1 MKMARPSRAVISR
14 APTLDDVARA
24 AGLSSMTVSRA
35 LNTPDQ
41 VRSETVKKV
50 LAAVKATG
58 YIPNA
63 LAGGLASRRSK
74 LVAVLVPHLN
84 DPLFADTL
92 QAMGETLSQR
102 GYQMLLCSAG
112 YTPQTE
118 TELVSTL
125 MSRRPDG
132 IMLTGIH
139 HANDLKKIIFNASVP
154 VVETW
159 DITPT
164 PIDMLVGF
172 SHEKAGLATAEYL
185 LGKGYRRPGL
195 VWTTER
201 TAAQRK
207 NGLYEGLARHGITDA
222 PCVESQLPARFADGR
237 AGAAQL
243 LETTELDVI
252 ICGSDTLAQGAISE
266 LQARGLRVPQDV
278 AVMGFGDLDFA
289 AANVPAI
296 TTVAL
301 DRYAIGARA
310 ATLLANRIEG
320 RSDGEQ
326 IIDIG
331 FHLTERES
339 A

>member
-1 MKMARPSRAVISR
+1 MARPSRAVISR

-35 LNTPDQ
+35 LNTPEQ

-118 TELVSTL
+118 TDLVSTL

-132 IMLTGIH
+132 IVLTGIH

-195 VWTTER
+195 LWTTER

-222 PCVESQLPARFADGR
+222 PYVESQLPARFADGR

-243 LETTELDVI
+243 LETTEPDVI

>member
-1 MKMARPSRAVISR
+1 MARPSRAVISR

>member
-1 MKMARPSRAVISR
+1 MARPSRAVNSR

-41 VRSETVKKV
+41 VRPETVKRV

-74 LVAVLVPHLN
+74 LVAVLVPHIN

-132 IMLTGIH
+132 IVLTGIH

-207 NGLYEGLARHGITDA
+207 NGLYEGLARHDITDV

-252 ICGSDTLAQGAISE
+252 ICGSDTLAHGAISE

-289 AANVPAI
+289 AATVPAI

>member
-1 MKMARPSRAVISR
+1 MARPSRAVISR

-74 LVAVLVPHLN
+74 LIAVLVPHLN

-195 VWTTER
+195 LWTTER

-207 NGLYEGLARHGITDA
+207 NGLYEGWRDTALPTHLMLSRN
-222 PCVESQLPARFADGR
+222 CLPALLMVGR
-237 AGAAQL
+237 GQ
-243 LETTELDVI
+243 
-252 ICGSDTLAQGAISE
+252 
-266 LQARGLRVPQDV
+266 
-278 AVMGFGDLDFA
+278 
-289 AANVPAI
+289 
-296 TTVAL
+296 
-301 DRYAIGARA
+301 
-310 ATLLANRIEG
+310 
-320 RSDGEQ
+320 RSCWKQ
-326 IIDIG
+326 QN
-331 FHLTERES
+331 
-339 A
+339 

>member
-1 MKMARPSRAVISR
+1 MARPSRAVISR

-74 LVAVLVPHLN
+74 LIAVLVPHLN

-278 AVMGFGDLDFA
+278 AVIGFGDLDFA

>member
-1 MKMARPSRAVISR
+1 MARPSRAVISR

-74 LVAVLVPHLN
+74 LVAVLVPHIN

-132 IMLTGIH
+132 IVLTGIH

-195 VWTTER
+195 LWTTER

-243 LETTELDVI
+243 LETTEPDVI

>member
-1 MKMARPSRAVISR
+1 MARPSRAVISR

-41 VRSETVKKV
+41 VRPETVKKV

-74 LVAVLVPHLN
+74 LVAVLVPHIN

-92 QAMGETLSQR
+92 QAMEETFAQR
-102 GYQMLLCSAG
+102 GYQMLLCSTG
-112 YTPQTE
+112 YTPQRE

-132 IMLTGIH
+132 IVLSGIH
-139 HANDLKKIIFNASVP
+139 HANDLKKMIFNANLP

-185 LGKGYRRPGL
+185 LGKGYRHPGL
-195 VWTTER
+195 VWTNER

-222 PCVESQLPARFADGR
+222 PCVELTRPARVADGR

-243 LETTELDVI
+243 LETAELDVI
-252 ICGSDTLAQGAISE
+252 ICACDTLAQGAINE

-296 TTVAL
+296 TSVTL
-301 DRYAIGARA
+301 DRHAIGARA
-310 ATLLANRIEG
+310 ATLLADRIDG
-320 RSDGEQ
+320 RSEGEQ

-331 FHLTERES
+331 VHITERES

>member
-1 MKMARPSRAVISR
+1 MARPSRAVISR

-132 IMLTGIH
+132 IVLTGIH

-185 LGKGYRRPGL
+185 LGKGYRCPGL

-266 LQARGLRVPQDV
+266 LQTRGLRVPQDV

>member
-1 MKMARPSRAVISR
+1 MARPSRAVISR

-41 VRSETVKKV
+41 VRPETVKKV

-74 LVAVLVPHLN
+74 LVAVLVPHIN

-132 IMLTGIH
+132 IVLTGIH
-139 HANDLKKIIFNASVP
+139 HSNDLKKIIFNASVP

-172 SHEKAGLATAEYL
+172 SHEKAGQATAEYL
-185 LGKGYRRPGL
+185 LDKGYRRPGL
-195 VWTTER
+195 VWTRER
-201 TAAQRK
+201 AAAQRK
-207 NGLYEGLARHGITDA
+207 AGLCEALARHGITDA
-222 PCVESQLPARFADGR
+222 PCVELELPARFADGR
-237 AGAAQL
+237 AGAARL
-243 LETTELDVI
+243 LETAEPDVI
-252 ICGSDTLAQGAISE
+252 ISGSDTLAQGAISE

-278 AVMGFGDLDFA
+278 AVTGFGDLDFA
-289 AANVPAI
+289 AANVPSI
-296 TTVAL
+296 TTIAL
-301 DRYAIGARA
+301 DRHAIGARA

>member
-1 MKMARPSRAVISR
+1 MARPSRAVISR

-50 LAAVKATG
+50 LAAVKVTG

-74 LVAVLVPHLN
+74 LVAVLVPHIN

-266 LQARGLRVPQDV
+266 IQARGLRVPQDV

-289 AANVPAI
+289 AATVPAI

>member
-1 MKMARPSRAVISR
+1 MARPSRAVISR

-74 LVAVLVPHLN
+74 LIAVLVPHLN

-266 LQARGLRVPQDV
+266 LQARGLSVPQDV
-278 AVMGFGDLDFA
+278 AVIGFGDLDFA

>member
-1 MKMARPSRAVISR
+1 MARPSRAVISR

-74 LVAVLVPHLN
+74 LIAVLVPHLN

-252 ICGSDTLAQGAISE
+252 ICGSDTLAQGAIGE

-289 AANVPAI
+289 AATVPAI

-310 ATLLANRIEG
+310 ATLLANRIEE

>member
-1 MKMARPSRAVISR
+1 MARPSRAVISR

-41 VRSETVKKV
+41 VRPETVKKV

-74 LVAVLVPHLN
+74 LVAVLVPHIN

-92 QAMGETLSQR
+92 QAMEESFAQR

-112 YTPQTE
+112 YTPQRE

-132 IMLTGIH
+132 IVFSGIH
-139 HANDLKKIIFNASVP
+139 HANDLKKMIFNANLP

-172 SHEKAGLATAEYL
+172 SHEKAGQAMAEYL
-185 LGKGYRRPGL
+185 LSKGYRRPGL

-207 NGLYEGLARHGITDA
+207 NGVYEGLVRHGITEA
-222 PCVESQLPARFADGR
+222 PCVESQQPARVADGR

-243 LETTELDVI
+243 LETAELDVI

-278 AVMGFGDLDFA
+278 AVSGFGDLDFA

>member
-1 MKMARPSRAVISR
+1 MARPSRAVISR

-74 LVAVLVPHLN
+74 LIAVLVPHLN

-132 IMLTGIH
+132 IVLTGIH

-207 NGLYEGLARHGITDA
+207 NGLYEGLARHGITDV

-278 AVMGFGDLDFA
+278 AVIGFGDLDFA

>member
-1 MKMARPSRAVISR
+1 MARPSRAVISR

-132 IMLTGIH
+132 IVLTGIH

-243 LETTELDVI
+243 LETTELDVV
-252 ICGSDTLAQGAISE
+252 ICGSDTLAQGAIGE

-289 AANVPAI
+289 AANVPSI
-296 TTVAL
+296 TTIAL
-301 DRYAIGARA
+301 DRRAIGARA

>member
-1 MKMARPSRAVISR
+1 MARPSRAVISR

-112 YTPQTE
+112 YTPQSE

-132 IMLTGIH
+132 IVLTGIH

-252 ICGSDTLAQGAISE
+252 ICGSDTLAQGAIGE

-289 AANVPAI
+289 AATVPAI

>member
-1 MKMARPSRAVISR
+1 MARPSRAVISR

-74 LVAVLVPHLN
+74 LVAVLVPHIN

-132 IMLTGIH
+132 IVLTGIH

-195 VWTTER
+195 LWTTER

-222 PCVESQLPARFADGR
+222 PYVESQLPARFADGR

>member
-1 MKMARPSRAVISR
+1 MARPSRAVTSR

-41 VRSETVKKV
+41 VRPETVKKV

-92 QAMGETLSQR
+92 QAMEAIFAQR
-102 GYQMLLCSAG
+102 GYQMLLCSTG
-112 YTPQTE
+112 YTPQRE
-118 TELVSTL
+118 TELVSSL

-132 IMLTGIH
+132 IVLSGIH
-139 HANDLKKIIFNASVP
+139 HGNDLKKMIFNASLP

-172 SHEKAGLATAEYL
+172 SHEKAGQATAEYL

-195 VWTTER
+195 LWTRER
-201 TAAQRK
+201 TATQRK
-207 NGLYEGLARHGITDA
+207 SGVYEGLARHGITDA
-222 PCVESQLPARFADGR
+222 PCVESALPARVADGR
-237 AGAAQL
+237 SGAAHL
-243 LETTELDVI
+243 LETAELDVI
-252 ICGSDTLAQGAISE
+252 ICASDTLAQGAIGE
-266 LQARGLRVPQDV
+266 LHARGLRVPQDV
-278 AVMGFGDLDFA
+278 AVVGFGDLDFA

-296 TTVAL
+296 TTVTL
-301 DRYAIGARA
+301 DRHAIGAQA
-310 ATLLANRIEG
+310 ATLLADRIEG
-320 RSDGEQ
+320 DREGGQ

-331 FHLTERES
+331 FHITERES

>member
-1 MKMARPSRAVISR
+1 MARPSRAVISR

-132 IMLTGIH
+132 IVLTGIH

-252 ICGSDTLAQGAISE
+252 ICGFDTLAQGAISE

-289 AANVPAI
+289 AATVPAI